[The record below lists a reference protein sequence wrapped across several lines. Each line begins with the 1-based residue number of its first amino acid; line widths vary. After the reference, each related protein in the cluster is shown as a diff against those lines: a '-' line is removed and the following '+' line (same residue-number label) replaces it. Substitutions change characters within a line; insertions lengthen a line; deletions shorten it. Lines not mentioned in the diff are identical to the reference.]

1 VLAWWSEF
9 HRKAL
14 GFRPRWEAHMSAES
28 RRPTMGSRK
37 VDIEALKSAP
47 AEPLRW
53 RKSSKDAYRRRC
65 EIEDELAGV
74 RRLLKRLELERLARL
89 LEREIVL
96 EGVARNLLPGTRRDD
111 LLTEIDQ
118 LRALIK
124 TLKPE

>member
-1 VLAWWSEF
+1 MFGDGFEQATILRTGPNGQMR
-9 HRKAL
+9 HLL
-14 GFRPRWEAHMSAES
+14 GASH
-28 RRPTMGSRK
+28 
-37 VDIEALKSAP
+37 
-47 AEPLRW
+47 
-53 RKSSKDAYRRRC
+53 RRRC

-96 EGVARNLLPGTRRDD
+96 EGVARNLPPGTRRDD